1 MRRDSPIEAYSR
13 SVRFAFMYRHGDQ
26 TKDRMWAIA
35 GVVAVHSLLAY
46 ALLSG
51 LALRVS
57 DRASDSLKLVD
68 IVLPLPPPPPP
79 PPPPKEASKP
89 KGEPSPPNLKAVP
102 TPVVAPPPRIPAPS
116 PVAAA
121 PIPSTGAAPS
131 AGASNIAGPGTGA
144 GGAGS
149 GLGGGGSGGGG
160 SRAQRIRGQL
170 NDSDYPIGARIAGIE
185 GSVAVRFTIQ
195 TDGRVSGCQ
204 ILQSSGSAELDWT
217 TCRLIERRFRYRPA
231 RDAQGRPI
239 AEIGTTL
246 FNWFLNRRH

>member
-1 MRRDSPIEAYSR
+1 MYLHGNR
-13 SVRFAFMYRHGDQ
+13 S
-26 TKDRMWAIA
+26 KDRVWAIA
-35 GVVAVHSLLAY
+35 GVVAVHGLLAY

-51 LALRVS
+51 LAMRVS
-57 DRASDSLKLVD
+57 ERASGSLKLVE
-68 IVLPLPPPPPP
+68 IVLPEPPPPPP
-79 PPPPKEASKP
+79 PPPEDVSKP

-116 PVAAA
+116 PIAAA
-121 PIPSTGAAPS
+121 PVPSTGSAPS
-131 AGASNIAGPGTGA
+131 AGASNVAGPGTGA

-170 NDSDYPIGARIAGIE
+170 NNSDYPIGARMAGIE
-185 GSVAVRFTIQ
+185 GLVAVQFTVQ
-195 TDGRVSGCQ
+195 PEGRVTGCR
-204 ILQSSGSAELDWT
+204 ILKSSGSAELDGT

-239 AEIGTTL
+239 AEVATTS
-246 FNWFLNRRH
+246 FTWGLNRR